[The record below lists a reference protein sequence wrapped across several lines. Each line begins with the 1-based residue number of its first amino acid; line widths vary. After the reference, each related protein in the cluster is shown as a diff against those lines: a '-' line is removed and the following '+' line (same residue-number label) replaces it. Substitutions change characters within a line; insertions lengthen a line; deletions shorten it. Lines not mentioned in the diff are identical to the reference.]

1 MSIARGSR
9 ATRASQPG
17 DARGQLLRQVVEAN
31 GDLQDVMDMA
41 ATIESLGWSDHRIEV
56 TFGQPTVFDLAQ
68 DLFDEYLATVRSEPV
83 PPRLDITWY
92 NVLRQLAAD
101 FLHGL
106 TFALPMAVSVASM
119 VILHISM
126 SSFQYFS
133 VPQATAL
140 AMATFLSFV
149 VTGGFSQAMATIY
162 YVLLGLQEAGLIER
176 TLYLIMRWG
185 FMSAVVLAVGVLVG
199 DALFPMFPL
208 SLALFMVVY
217 LVLLSLLWLGY
228 ASLYVL
234 RREYLLTLVTASAVV
249 IAYSIW
255 RAGYNVILAQ
265 AVAMIS
271 ATLIATLAWVVIFRR
286 QSRRWDHTGRIVR
299 TRNSQLAYAGGPYFL
314 YGLLY
319 FVFIFADRLVSW
331 TTATSFAPYSI
342 WFRGQYELG
351 MDWALA
357 SLILPLAAT
366 EAFVGYFIRWLMA
379 AQGHVSEHHVADLA
393 TLGRKTY
400 ARLMAAYLL
409 VAAAASLILRLGVGL
424 AARIHLLSGS
434 LPTSSIESFVFSWA
448 SLGYI
453 FLAISLFNIL
463 LLFSLAYPVPA
474 LRSLLIALAVDIG
487 VGIVATRVFAAYQFA
502 VIGLLAGVICL
513 LVLST
518 RDVLRTL
525 PSIDYMLYRMV

>member
-1 MSIARGSR
+1 MSIPRRSGSGAHTH
-9 ATRASQPG
+9 ATAHDR
-17 DARGQLLRQVVEAN
+17 LLQQVVEAN

-41 ATIESLGWSDHRIEV
+41 ATIESLGWSDQRVED

-68 DLFDEYLATVRSEPV
+68 ELFNEYLTTVRSEPV
-83 PPRLDITWY
+83 PPRFDLPWY
-92 NVLRQLAAD
+92 RVLRQLAVD

-119 VILHISM
+119 VILRISI

-149 VTGGFSQAMATIY
+149 VTGGFTQAMATVY

-185 FMSAVVLAVGVLVG
+185 FVSAVVLALGVLLG

-217 LVLLSLLWLGY
+217 LILLSLLWLSY

-234 RREYLLTLVTASAVV
+234 RREYVLTLVTASAIL
-249 IAYSIW
+249 IAYAIW

-265 AVAMIS
+265 AIAMIS
-271 ATLIATLAWVVIFRR
+271 ATIIATLAWLVIFRR

-299 TRNSQLAYAGGPYFL
+299 TRNSQLAYASGPYFL

-331 TTATSFAPYSI
+331 TTATSFTPYTI

-379 AQGHVSEHHVADLA
+379 AQGHVSEHDVAALA
-393 TLGRKTY
+393 VSSRNTY
-400 ARLMAAYLL
+400 TRLMVAYLL
-409 VAAAASLILRLGVGL
+409 VATAASLILRLGIGL
-424 AARIHLLSGS
+424 AEHVHLLSGS

-448 SLGYI
+448 SFGYI

-474 LRSLLIALAVDIG
+474 LRSLLIALAVDVG

-502 VIGLLAGVICL
+502 VIGLLAGVTCL

-525 PSIDYMLYRMV
+525 PNIDFMLYRMV

>member
-1 MSIARGSR
+1 MGVGVHSSDQSQDRR
-9 ATRASQPG
+9 A
-17 DARGQLLRQVVEAN
+17 DLLRHVIEAN

-41 ATIESLGWSDHRIEV
+41 ATIESLGWSDRRIEA
-56 TFGQPTVFDLAQ
+56 TFGQPTVFDLAR
-68 DLFDEYLATVRSEPV
+68 DLFDEYLIAVRSEPV
-83 PPRLDITWY
+83 PPRLDLTWY
-92 NVLRQLAAD
+92 QVLRQIMAD
-101 FLHGL
+101 FVHGL

-119 VILHISM
+119 VILHISI

-149 VTGGFSQAMATIY
+149 VTGGFTQAMATTY
-162 YVLLGLQEAGLIER
+162 YLLLGLQEAGLIER
-176 TLYLIMRWG
+176 TLSLIMRWG
-185 FMSAVVLAVGVLVG
+185 FLSAVLLALGVLVG

-217 LVLLSLLWLGY
+217 LILLSLLWLSY

-234 RREYLLTLVTASAVV
+234 RREYLLALVTLWAIL
-249 IAYSIW
+249 IAFALW
-255 RAGYNVILAQ
+255 RLGYNVVAAQ

-271 ATLIATLAWVVIFRR
+271 ATIIATSAWFVIFRR
-286 QSRRWDHTGRIVR
+286 QSRRWDHIGRIVK
-299 TRNSQLAYAGGPYFL
+299 TRNSQLAYASGTYFL
-314 YGLLY
+314 YGILY

-379 AQGHVSEHHVADLA
+379 AQGHVPERNIAALA
-393 TLGRKTY
+393 ASSRGMYT
-400 ARLMAAYLL
+400 RLMVAYLV
-409 VAAAASLILRLGVGL
+409 VATAATVILRLGLAL
-424 AARIHLLSGS
+424 AAHVHLLSGS

-448 SLGYI
+448 SFAYI
-453 FLAISLFNIL
+453 FLAVALFNIL
-463 LLFSLAYPVPA
+463 LMFSMAYPLPA
-474 LRSLLIALAVDIG
+474 LRSLLIALAVDVG

-502 VIGLLAGVICL
+502 VLGLIAGVACL
-513 LVLST
+513 IVLST
-518 RDVLRTL
+518 RDVIRAL
-525 PSIDYMLYRMV
+525 PDIDFMLYRMV